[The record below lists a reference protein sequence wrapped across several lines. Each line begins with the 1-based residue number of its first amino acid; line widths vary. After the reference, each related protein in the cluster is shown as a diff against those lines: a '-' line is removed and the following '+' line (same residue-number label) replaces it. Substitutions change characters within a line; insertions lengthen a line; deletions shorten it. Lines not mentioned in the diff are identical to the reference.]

1 MPTITYPVGGGGIG
15 ANIQGPTRQSIN
27 GVVNTS
33 TASQAFSSG
42 TETIPTNANLIIPS
56 HGLVTGAAFEWQW
69 SMSKTAAG
77 TAAPT
82 FNIKVGSAGTTAD
95 TTRFT
100 ITGPAQTAAVDT
112 GFYMLSAQLR
122 AAGASAVLVGTLFG
136 QHTAATG
143 AGFGTASATNG
154 YQVATSS
161 TFSSTTAV
169 EGWFVSLSLA
179 PGASAVWTVDY
190 GIYKAFF

>member
-1 MPTITYPVGGGGIG
+1 MPTITYPVTGGGIE
-15 ANIQGPTRQSIN
+15 ANIQGPIRQSVI
-27 GVVNTS
+27 GVTNTS

-56 HGLVTGAAFEWQW
+56 HGLVTGAAFKWQW
-69 SMSKTAAG
+69 SMSKTGAG
-77 TAAPT
+77 TVAPT
-82 FNIKVGSAGTTAD
+82 FNIKIGSAGTTAD

-112 GFYMLSAQLR
+112 GFYTLSAQLR

-154 YQVATSS
+154 YQIATSS
-161 TFSSTTAV
+161 SFSSTTAV

-179 PGASAVWTVDY
+179 PGTSAVWTVDY
-190 GIYKAFF
+190 GIYEAYF